1 MSLLEALV
9 TVAPLTVVGL
19 AFCAGQARFGWGR

>member
-1 MSLLEALV
+1 MSLLAALI

-19 AFCAGQARFGWGR
+19 IICAGQARYGWGR